1 MKISTKGRYGLR
13 ILLDIALYHTSGKPR
28 IIREIAANQE
38 ISEKYIS
45 RLIVELRRAGFVKS
59 VRGTNGGYI
68 LARRPGD
75 IRVLDVIEVME
86 GPLSIVNC
94 TTPGDRSCHRSGS
107 CPAQQLWCEINQKF
121 RDVLAEYTLQTLLDF
136 YVSSGGEI
144 LDYCI

>member
-13 ILLDIALYHTSGKPR
+13 ILLDIALYKTGGKPR

-45 RLIVELRRAGFVKS
+45 RLIVDLRKAGFVKS

-68 LARRPGD
+68 LSRRPGE
-75 IRVLDVIEVME
+75 IRILDVVEVME

-94 TTPGDRSCHRSGS
+94 TEPGDRSCRRAGN
-107 CPAQQLWCEINQKF
+107 CPAQQLWREINGKF
-121 RDVLAEYTLQTLLDF
+121 RAVLAEYTLQDLLDF